1 MKDEFDSLHPLLS
14 LPCDCCLSQSRESRV
29 SGSHVTVVSLVP
41 EAEFISL
48 RSPLNSRSKLPGTL
62 LPGVEGQ
69 RTRALP
75 GVLLKASPEILLTL
89 TTTCVGAELHNPK
102 ERPPWPAQGTQLEEW
117 MRVSP
122 TPSLIVFK
130 TDELQE

>member
-1 MKDEFDSLHPLLS
+1 M
-14 LPCDCCLSQSRESRV
+14 
-29 SGSHVTVVSLVP
+29 TVVSLVP
-41 EAEFISL
+41 EAEFLSL

-69 RTRALP
+69 GTRALP

-102 ERPPWPAQGTQLEEW
+102 ERPP
-117 MRVSP
+117 
-122 TPSLIVFK
+122 
-130 TDELQE
+130 